1 MQRIID
7 QALSRTYKPDTP
19 PYLRDAQGQ
28 LRDSQGQTPPYLR
41 DSKGQLRDA
50 QGQKV
55 YVCSGCS
62 KMFPTPAMLRR
73 HEMIHTGERP
83 YKCEDCG
90 KTFQQKVHLTGHQ
103 RRVHPVDTAE

>member
-7 QALSRTYKPDTP
+7 QALVEAPQKPGKP
-19 PYLRDAQGQ
+19 RF
-28 LRDSQGQTPPYLR
+28 
-41 DSKGQLRDA
+41 LRDA

-55 YVCSGCS
+55 YICTNCS

-83 YKCEDCG
+83 YRCEQCG
-90 KTFQQKVHLTGHQ
+90 KTFQQKVHLTGHT
-103 RRVHPVDTAE
+103 RRVHSQYVINSTQTDEPPQ